1 MMERTGYAFFLGTFE
16 GNTAFWLIFAM
27 ISFFLEIYAFGESF
41 LFVLRAQDK
50 TNYEVENRGFIN
62 ALAKS
67 FVIILLLHFVQ
78 MVVRVVH
85 YERTGTDIN
94 LLVKP
99 GLFIHALDG
108 PPRNH
113 FESFGVDLII
123 LGICLLTSRWRYRT
137 WSLRESFAARAA
149 AFKKQRQLKRK

>member
-1 MMERTGYAFFLGTFE
+1 MERSGYAFFRGTFE
-16 GNTAFWLIFAM
+16 VNAFWIIFFV
-27 ISFFLEIYAFGESF
+27 ILLFLEIYALGASF
-41 LFVLRAQDK
+41 LFILRAQDK

-67 FVIILLLHFVQ
+67 FVLILLLHFVQ

-99 GLFIHALDG
+99 GLLIYGLDG
-108 PPRNH
+108 SPRNH
-113 FESFGVDLII
+113 FESFGVDLAI
-123 LGICLLTSRWRYRT
+123 LGICLVTSRWRYRT
-137 WSLRESFAARAA
+137 WSLRESIAVRVD
-149 AFKKQRQLKRK
+149 AFKKHQQLKKK

>member
-1 MMERTGYAFFLGTFE
+1 MGRSGYAFFLGTFE
-16 GNTAFWLIFAM
+16 GNLFFVLIFGLV
-27 ISFFLEIYAFGESF
+27 SLFLEVYALGASV

-50 TNYEVENRGFIN
+50 TNYEVENRVFIN

-67 FVIILLLHFVQ
+67 FVIIMLLHFIQ
-78 MVVRVVH
+78 MIVRVIH

-99 GLFIHALDG
+99 GLFIHGLDG

-113 FESFGVDLII
+113 FESFGVDLIV
-123 LGICLLTSRWRYRT
+123 LGICLVTSRWRYRT
-137 WSLRESFAARAA
+137 WSLKERFATWIA
-149 AFKKQRQLKRK
+149 AFKENQ